1 MRSNV
6 SRTGT
11 PVGAAWRRMRFF
23 ADCMLGTLAKWLI
36 ILGHDVRYQPKIE
49 DGALVARAA
58 RERRTIL
65 TRDRRLVMRRAA
77 RDHILI
83 RSQDLERQI
92 RQVLRERHLAIRMDR
107 LFRRCIRCNR
117 PTRAVTREMVRDH
130 VPPYVFRTQRRFA
143 RCRSCSRIYWRAT
156 HVTSMLERLRKQAV
170 RRR

>member
-1 MRSNV
+1 MFRAC
-6 SRTGT
+6 TT
-11 PVGAAWRRMRFF
+11 VGAAGKRMKFF

-36 ILGHDVRYQPKIE
+36 ILGHDVRYQSKIE

-77 RDHILI
+77 RDPILI

-92 RQVLRERHLAIRMDR
+92 RQVLDDRRLAIRTDC
-107 LFRRCIRCNR
+107 LFRRCVRCNR
-117 PTRAVTREMVRDH
+117 PTRTVTRETVRDR

-143 RCRSCSRIYWRAT
+143 RCPSCSRIYWRAT
-156 HVTSMLERLRKQAV
+156 HVTSMLERLRKQSA